1 MKVGTFVFHFFVLQ
15 GIWTVMDTTAIANQ
29 VRNLIEPLLTSRRVE
44 LVELTCH
51 YGGGRLVLRCLMDT
65 VRGITLDELSNLNRA
80 IGALLDEHEVVS
92 EHYLLEVSSPGLDR
106 PLKRWTDFDRVI
118 GRRLRV
124 VRAVQ
129 PGSSQE
135 HRGELLSVNEEA
147 IVLRLDSGDKLQIP
161 LSEITYAVQ
170 EIGLR

>member
-1 MKVGTFVFHFFVLQ
+1 MKVGTFVSHFFVLQ